1 LSRFAIIIKN
11 SKSIRQ
17 TPPRSATLNKS
28 NHTHE
33 KEVLNIDDG
42 KHQY

>member
-1 LSRFAIIIKN
+1 VARDRWPVLISRN
-11 SKSIRQ
+11 Q
-17 TPPRSATLNKS
+17 

-42 KHQY
+42 KQHYY

>member
-1 LSRFAIIIKN
+1 VLISRN
-11 SKSIRQ
+11 
-17 TPPRSATLNKS
+17 P

-42 KHQY
+42 GQRYY